1 VTDDQRVTVAPDHD
15 GSVGEGGSGGPG
27 IVQRWFTRLLSVRS
41 VTLLVVV
48 ILIGYLALTPIL
60 YLLYGV
66 FFEDG
71 GFTLDAFTRAYE
83 FSGFGDMVKNSLIY
97 AAGAAFVSFVVGT
110 TLAYVA
116 VRTNVPFRSLLII
129 AALVP
134 LIIPGLL
141 YTISW
146 IMLGSQNVGFINQL
160 SKAVIGQPI
169 VNIFSMAGMIWVEA
183 AHTGPLVFLFMAAAF
198 RSMDP
203 ALEESALVCGA
214 SRWTMLRRV
223 TLPLVRPA
231 IGGGMLIVA
240 IKALEGFEVP
250 ALLGLPNKIY
260 VFTSRI
266 YFEVQNF
273 DFGAG
278 GALSINLLLLSV
290 VGVFAVNKLRG
301 GEKEL
306 ATVTGKGFRPQRID
320 LGRARW
326 PIAIGIVIWFIIT
339 AVLPFLVMVYTSF
352 LPYYQRFS
360 FEAFGSF
367 SLDNYRDLF
376 DNEIFLQSVKNS
388 VVLSIGSATIIMVL
402 VGLAAWLVVRSRLKG
417 RNILDQLT
425 FLPLVVP
432 GLVLGVAL
440 SYVYLRN
447 PLPWQIYGSIWILMI
462 SYVTRFMPYGMRYAV
477 PALTQISP
485 ELEEAAQVAGA
496 SWWQSNR
503 RIVLPLIMPGLLAG
517 WIYIVITSI
526 RELSSSLLLYSPGNE
541 VLAIVI
547 WLFNEKGELTTVSAI
562 GVLLVL
568 TLIVIVAIAYKMG
581 SRIGLQED

>member
-1 VTDDQRVTVAPDHD
+1 VTDDQRATSVVDRAGPD
-15 GSVGEGGSGGPG
+15 GKPGGPG
-27 IVQRWFTRLLSVRS
+27 LLQRWFTRLLSVKS
-41 VTLLVVV
+41 VTLLIVV
-48 ILIGYLALTPIL
+48 IVIGYLALTPIL
-60 YLLYGV
+60 YLLHGV
-66 FFEDG
+66 FFEDD
-71 GFTLDAFTRAYE
+71 GFTFDAFTRAYE
-83 FSGFGDMVKNSLIY
+83 FSGFGTMVKNSLIY

-110 TLAYVA
+110 TLAYIA
-116 VRTNVPFRSLLII
+116 VRTNVPFRSLLIV

-146 IMLGSQNVGFINQL
+146 IMLGSQNVGFINQI
-160 SKAVIGQPI
+160 SKAVIGRPI

-290 VGVFAVNKLRG
+290 VGVFAVNRLRG
-301 GEKEL
+301 GEKEF

-320 LGRARW
+320 LGRWRW
-326 PIAIGIVIWFIIT
+326 PIAVGVVVWFIIT

-360 FEAFGSF
+360 FGAFSKF

-388 VVLSIGSATIIMVL
+388 LVLSIGSATIIMIL

-432 GLVLGVAL
+432 GLVMGVAL

-496 SWWQSNR
+496 SWWHSNR

-568 TLIVIVAIAYKMG
+568 TLIVIVAVAYKMG
-581 SRIGLQED
+581 SRIGLQEE